1 VSLTD
6 ADMVAFER
14 ATADDV
20 AAIVALLADD
30 AVAVTRESE
39 RLVPYSNAFE
49 VIDADPRQMLVVG
62 RFGGR
67 VVACLQLT
75 IVTALT
81 DGGTTRAEIEGVRVH
96 RDLRGRGIGN
106 VVLWWVIER
115 ARERGCSV
123 VRLMTSSDEPDA
135 RRFYEKRG
143 FEVSH
148 HELKRRL

>member
-1 VSLTD
+1 MSASRYEAPHSVQD
-6 ADMVAFER
+6 A
-14 ATADDV
+14 
-20 AAIVALLADD
+20 VALLAAD
-30 AVAVTRESE
+30 AVAAMPGSE
-39 RLVPYSNAFE
+39 RLEPYLNAFD
-49 VIDADPRQMLVVG
+49 VIDTDPRQMLVVG

-96 RDLRGRGIGN
+96 RDFRGRGIGN
-106 VVLWWVIER
+106 VMLWWVIER
-115 ARERGCSV
+115 ARERGCGV
-123 VRLMTSSDEPDA
+123 VQLMTSLERPDA

-148 HELKRRL
+148 Q